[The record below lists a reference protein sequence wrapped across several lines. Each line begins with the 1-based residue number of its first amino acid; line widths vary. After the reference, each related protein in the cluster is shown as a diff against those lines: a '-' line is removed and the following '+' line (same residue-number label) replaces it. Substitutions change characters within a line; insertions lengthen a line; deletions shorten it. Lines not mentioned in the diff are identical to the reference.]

1 LKIGKTENRF
11 NNPYERIFN
20 VIKIVFGQSK
30 LLRDPFAG
38 ATHFIIFWGFI
49 IFLFA
54 VAEAIGQG
62 FYSGFSL
69 EFLGR
74 FYSILTFMQDLF
86 SVFVLFAVLFALFRR
101 HILKVER
108 LPKGR
113 HEQLDATLILI
124 MILIVVVTMLGQN
137 SSHLAANG
145 FNFSQLEYRPVSL
158 WFGKI
163 FYYPHSPIASVFYE
177 IFWWL
182 HISVIFFFMNYLPYS
197 KHFHVYIALPNVY
210 FSRLPEKKMI
220 LKPLDLEDEEAEQF
234 GVADVEDLTWKQLLD
249 GYACTEC
256 GRCTSVCPAANTG
269 KPLSPREIIVNIRK
283 RTEEKAPLILE
294 RRKKEEVLE
303 KTLIHNYV
311 KSEELWACTTCG
323 ACMYECPVTVEHVD
337 AIVDM
342 RQNLVLMESEFPKE
356 LNTIFK
362 NLENNFVP
370 WAFNNQNRAE
380 WAKDLNIKTMAENSE
395 CEILFWVGC
404 AGSFDERYKNVS
416 KAFAQI
422 MQKAG
427 VEFRI
432 LGTEE
437 KCCGDSARRL
447 GNEYLA
453 QTLMQENIETLNKY
467 GVKKIVT
474 ACPHGFNILKNE
486 YPQFGGNYKV
496 LHHSQFIDNLIKTN
510 KISLKYVGKTSKLT
524 YHDSCYLGRYN
535 SLYEEPRH
543 ALESLRT
550 IEIIEPE
557 RTKEKAF
564 CCGAGGGRM
573 FLEEDSEIRINE
585 NRTKELLSTNVD
597 TIASAC
603 PFCMTMI
610 NDGLKSEDK
619 TEKIA
624 VKDIAEIVLEHIK

>member
-1 LKIGKTENRF
+1 
-11 NNPYERIFN
+11 
-20 VIKIVFGQSK
+20 
-30 LLRDPFAG
+30 
-38 ATHFIIFWGFI
+38 
-49 IFLFA
+49 
-54 VAEAIGQG
+54 
-62 FYSGFSL
+62 
-69 EFLGR
+69 
-74 FYSILTFMQDLF
+74 
-86 SVFVLFAVLFALFRR
+86 
-101 HILKVER
+101 
-108 LPKGR
+108 
-113 HEQLDATLILI
+113 
-124 MILIVVVTMLGQN
+124 
-137 SSHLAANG
+137 
-145 FNFSQLEYRPVSL
+145 
-158 WFGKI
+158 
-163 FYYPHSPIASVFYE
+163 
-177 IFWWL
+177 
-182 HISVIFFFMNYLPYS
+182 
-197 KHFHVYIALPNVY
+197 
-210 FSRLPEKKMI
+210 MI